1 MTHDLFILNVYYVCV
16 YLLRVVL
23 GMHTMVYS
31 SDIVQLQFT
40 FFHVVYRGAT
50 VILIDTYNA
59 IVFLSVMAIHS

>member
-50 VILIDTYNA
+50 VILIYTYNA